1 MSDDA
6 LSQMA
11 ASFTNGVVR
20 KNSTLGGQALWK
32 TTENHDAS
40 SFFSDGFLQKMPS
53 DYLT

>member
-20 KNSTLGGQALWK
+20 KNSTLGGSEKPPK
-32 TTENHDAS
+32 TTMHPGFFQTAS
-40 SFFSDGFLQKMPS
+40 CTKCRLII
-53 DYLT
+53 